1 MILVLL
7 NFREQPMFTCK
18 AHVFHIDPMTK
29 RSWVPASATA
39 VAVSFFY
46 DSARGLYRIISV
58 EGSKVRNKANAPK
71 LMYFLYPYQWAKY
84 MLVGGWNVKKELSV
98 AFGGFLFSKV
108 LYLLGQSK
116 RSLRETSQLQPVS
129 IPCTWLIKS
138 NLSFCAR
145 KARKIEETRLRA

>member
-1 MILVLL
+1 
-7 NFREQPMFTCK
+7 MFTCK

-71 LMYFLYPYQWAKY
+71 LMYFLYPYQ
-84 MLVGGWNVKKELSV
+84 
-98 AFGGFLFSKV
+98 
-108 LYLLGQSK
+108 
-116 RSLRETSQLQPVS
+116 
-129 IPCTWLIKS
+129 
-138 NLSFCAR
+138 
-145 KARKIEETRLRA
+145 